1 MSEVAGQKTGWWD
14 DQQHSCPMT
23 DKNLRS
29 RRLVRAYGPRR
40 QTSSLEPKTW
50 TTWDGQRDA
59 VAGTVKGSDHLV
71 SLL

>member
-1 MSEVAGQKTGWWD
+1 
-14 DQQHSCPMT
+14 MT

-59 VAGTVKGSDHLV
+59 VASTVKGSDHLV

>member
-1 MSEVAGQKTGWWD
+1 
-14 DQQHSCPMT
+14 MT

-29 RRLVRAYGPRR
+29 RRLVRAYGPCR

-59 VAGTVKGSDHLV
+59 VASTVKGSDHLV